1 MGVSG
6 CGKSTIGALLAHAM
20 GCAFQEGD
28 DLHPPANIAKMKA
41 GEPLTDE
48 DRALWLARIAAV
60 LDGWRAAGHS
70 GVLTCSALKHAY
82 RAQLTAGRPV
92 RLVYLRGSFD
102 VIEARLRQRTG
113 HFMPV
118 GLLRSQVAAL
128 EEPGPDEHAIIL
140 PIEQSPGAQ
149 VAELLRLLAS
159 R

>member
-1 MGVSG
+1 
-6 CGKSTIGALLAHAM
+6 
-20 GCAFQEGD
+20 
-28 DLHPPANIAKMKA
+28 
-41 GEPLTDE
+41 
-48 DRALWLARIAAV
+48 
-60 LDGWRAAGHS
+60 
-70 GVLTCSALKHAY
+70 
-82 RAQLTAGRPV
+82 V